1 MKVLVVYQSKTGFTK
16 KYAEWIAQELSC
28 GLKLAKE
35 VTEQDISSQD
45 LIIYGGWI
53 MGNMIS
59 SLDSIRK
66 MPLKKLV
73 TFGVGFSK
81 KGECEAAI
89 IETNKLAEI
98 PFFYMEGGLN
108 PKKMGFFSRF
118 IVKMV
123 TKKPVTFT
131 DNTDKKYA
139 MELVNY
145 VRAL

>member
-1 MKVLVVYQSKTGFTK
+1 MKMLVVYQSKTGFTK
-16 KYAEWIAQELSC
+16 KYAQWIAQELSC
-28 GLKLAKE
+28 GLKTAKE

-59 SLDSIRK
+59 HLEKIRK
-66 MPLKKLV
+66 MPHKKIV
-73 TFGVGFSK
+73 TFGVGSSK

-89 IETNKLAEI
+89 IETNKLADI

-108 PKKMGFFSRF
+108 PKEMGFFSRF

-139 MELVNY
+139 MELVNF
-145 VRAL
+145 VKAL